1 MTQVIINDVT
11 PREQF
16 TASGGQ
22 TVFNTLFTADAT
34 TDIDVYARATGVE
47 PNDVTQIVSTADYT
61 VTFIGATATTR
72 VTFAVGRTAGD
83 IITIAR
89 NTPSDRENLYINTN
103 FTPSML
109 NQDFGLLTLIDQQN
123 QMYDAV
129 LAPHYN
135 VSAIIEP
142 VVDNILPILGA
153 NQIWAKNNADT
164 AIIAYDVPASSG
176 LAPKT
181 ATYLIQTTAGSE
193 LPNAQIMG
201 NLASGLVVNTTA
213 TGVQLTRTLTGTPDR
228 VTVTNGSGIG
238 GDPTVDIA
246 ATYVGQASIT
256 TLGTITTGVWN
267 GTVVTG
273 TYGGTGVNN
282 GASTLTYGGNTS
294 FVGAF
299 TFAGTLTGNTAVTF
313 PTSGTLAT
321 VAGTVSSIT
330 GTANQITASAPTGAV
345 TLALASNPIIP
356 GTGSVGLPSGTT
368 AQRAG
373 AAGAIRFNSQTSV
386 FEGTVDGATWN
397 SFAGG
402 GGPVLSVTGTANQV
416 EIDNT
421 NPATPIVL
429 LPAVIDVPGTFNIQA
444 STAVDEI
451 INDNSMATATATN
464 LATALSIKT
473 YIDQTALTGTSV
485 YAATTATLNAVQAGA
500 GVGAT
505 LTDNS
510 GTFAALTL
518 DGIAIPLNSFILN
531 KDQAAAANQGIYKL
545 TTNGDGISIPWVL
558 TRSTTY
564 NTPDEINQTG
574 LITVRL
580 GNTLAGTQWFN
591 SATIV
596 TVDTTAFSYSQ
607 FGASLLSNTLAS
619 GKIFRG
625 NASNVA
631 VASTAQYPD
640 AAGTVGNVLTSD
652 GTNFVSSP
660 NTGSGTVNAGLINQ
674 VAWYAANGTTVDGL
688 ATANNGVLI
697 TSAGGVPSISST
709 LPSGIAATNMSLTTP
724 TLGDATA
731 TSITFSPTTG
741 GIVGTT
747 TNDAAASGYV
757 GEIFSTVVL
766 LASAVS
772 MTSSVAANVA
782 SIVNL
787 PAGNWDVYGYITTIT
802 NAATLTKTVTG
813 ALTTSSATIPSNS
826 GLDLSRTQIRG
837 LSTTAGQNISIS
849 IPPIYLP
856 LSAPTTVY
864 LVANTVFTVN
874 TLAAYGV
881 IFARRRR

>member
-1 MTQVIINDVT
+1 MTQVVINDVT

-34 TDIDVYARATGVE
+34 TDIDVYARASNV
-47 PNDVTQIVSTADYT
+47 PADDVTQIVSSADYA
-61 VTFIGATATTR
+61 VTFVGASATTR
-72 VTFAVGRTAGD
+72 VTFVLGRAAGD
-83 IITIAR
+83 IITIVR

-109 NQDFGLLTLIDQQN
+109 NQDFGLLTLVDQQN
-123 QMYDAV
+123 QMYDTV
-129 LAPHYN
+129 INPGYN
-135 VSAIIEP
+135 VSATINGAI
-142 VVDNILPILGA
+142 DKILPVLAA
-153 NQIWAKNNADT
+153 NQFWAKNNGDT
-164 AIIAYDVPASSG
+164 AIIAYDIPSAGIAPAD
-176 LAPKT
+176 
-181 ATYLIQTTAGSE
+181 ATYLIKTANAE
-193 LPNAQIMG
+193 LPNAQVMG

-213 TGVQLTRTLTGTPDR
+213 TGVQLTRTLTGTPNR

-356 GTGSVGLPSGTT
+356 GTGGVGLPAGTT

-397 SFAGG
+397 AFAGG

-416 EIDNT
+416 EVDNT

-429 LPAVIDVPGTFNIQA
+429 LPAVIDAPGTFNIQA

-451 INDNSMATATATN
+451 INDSSMATATATN

-473 YIDQTALTGTSV
+473 YIDQVALSGTSV
-485 YAATTATLNAVQAGA
+485 YAATTATLNATQAGA

-510 GTFAALTL
+510 GTFAVLSL
-518 DGIAIPLNSFILN
+518 DGIPIPLNSFVLN
-531 KDQAAAANQGIYKL
+531 KDQTAAANQGIYKL

-564 NTPDEINQTG
+564 NTPEEINQTG

-591 SATIV
+591 SSTIV

-607 FGASLLSNTLAS
+607 FGVGLLSSTLAS

-625 NASNVA
+625 NVSNVA

-640 AAGTVGNVLTSD
+640 AAGAVGNVITSD

-660 NTGSGTVNAGLINQ
+660 NTGG
-674 VAWYAANGTTVDGL
+674 
-688 ATANNGVLI
+688 
-697 TSAGGVPSISST
+697 
-709 LPSGIAATNMSLTTP
+709 
-724 TLGDATA
+724 
-731 TSITFSPTTG
+731 
-741 GIVGTT
+741 
-747 TNDAAASGYV
+747 ASV
-757 GEIFSTVVL
+757 
-766 LASAVS
+766 
-772 MTSSVAANVA
+772 SSV
-782 SIVNL
+782 L
-787 PAGNWDVYGYITTIT
+787 FLMGG
-802 NAATLTKTVTG
+802 
-813 ALTTSSATIPSNS
+813 
-826 GLDLSRTQIRG
+826 
-837 LSTTAGQNISIS
+837 
-849 IPPIYLP
+849 
-856 LSAPTTVY
+856 
-864 LVANTVFTVN
+864 
-874 TLAAYGV
+874 
-881 IFARRRR
+881 